1 MEQTAEPLTPATGK
15 PNQTD
20 LLFMG
25 SMVLVLLAVAWV
37 GKLSYSEG
45 MKTEVTKRNGE
56 AMVKWLTQ
64 ASPERGTADYQ
75 PAACATVQAAEAPS
89 EETQVST
96 ASAASGTAS
105 AAPTPRLW
113 GECVKHLFTPP
124 GPLAGLHNPFFEEPL
139 QFVAKCEPSDRTL
152 TGALVLEKLT
162 PTPPGSPVPFVTSPL
177 LDSDPIDQ
185 KMQLRVT
192 VCDKGA
198 YPIRIAEFEF

>member
-1 MEQTAEPLTPATGK
+1 MEQTAEPLAPAAGK
-15 PNQTD
+15 PLKTD

-56 AMVKWLTQ
+56 AMVKWLTE
-64 ASPERGTADYQ
+64 ASAGRDAPDYQ
-75 PAACATVQAAEAPS
+75 PAACATVQAPEPPP
-89 EETQVST
+89 EETQPST
-96 ASAASGTAS
+96 APAVSGTTS

-124 GPLAGLHNPFFEEPL
+124 GPLAGLQNPFFEEPL

-185 KMQLRVT
+185 KIQLRVT